1 MNVPELVRILEEM
14 KSVVPDVESAAI
26 ISSDGLVLVSTFSQN
41 ARYDEA
47 RVGAMVS
54 ALLSLG
60 NRASVELSRGAL
72 EQVLVRGANG
82 YVVIESAGPDTV
94 LAIAT
99 NANAKLGIIFYETK
113 RLSERIAKALI

>member
-1 MNVPELVRILEEM
+1 MNVPELEKILSEI
-14 KSVVPDVESAAI
+14 KSNIPDVESAAI
-26 ISSDGLVLVSTFSQN
+26 ISSDGLVLVSTFSQS
-41 ARYDEA
+41 AQYDES

-82 YVVIESAGPDTV
+82 YVVIESASEDAV
-94 LAIAT
+94 LAVAT
-99 NANAKLGIIFYETK
+99 NSNAKLGIIFYELK
-113 RLSERIAKALI
+113 RMSNRIAIALS

>member
-1 MNVPELVRILEEM
+1 MNVPELERILGEM
-14 KSVVPDVESAAI
+14 RTNVPDVESAAI
-26 ISSDGLVLVSTFSQN
+26 ISSDGLVLVSTYGQN
-41 ARYDEA
+41 ARYDES

-60 NRASVELSRGAL
+60 NRASVELARGTL
-72 EQVLVRGANG
+72 EQVLVKGANG

-99 NANAKLGIIFYETK
+99 NSNAKLGIIFFETK
-113 RLSERIAKALI
+113 RLTEKIEKALM